1 MPLCPRPFL
10 LALALI
16 ASSSAI
22 AENYPARPVHIITP
36 FPAGGPLDVLARVFA
51 QRASEDL
58 KQPVMVETRAGATGT
73 IGTEAVVRA
82 NPDGYTLLFTVDL
95 PITMTPA
102 LLRLRYDAQHDLIPI
117 GDIARTENVL
127 VVNPA
132 SKIHSLG
139 ELIAAAKAR
148 PGTLTFASGGN
159 ASPGHLCAEMLKQAA
174 RIDMIH
180 VPYSGSA
187 PAMNALL
194 AGDVTAFCAIIPQ
207 ALPHIQAK
215 TALALGVSGEK
226 ESALLPGV
234 PPLSVQY
241 PGVVTSS
248 WFALYAPARTP
259 VPVID
264 ILRVELKKVFAEP
277 EMQKKLTS
285 FGFES
290 EWVTTPELAKKIESD
305 TAKWRRVIEAAHI
318 RAN

>member
-1 MPLCPRPFL
+1 M
-10 LALALI
+10 ALI

-58 KQPVMVETRAGATGT
+58 KQPVVVETRAGATGT

-264 ILRVELKKVFAEP
+264 ILRVELKKVFAEQ